1 MFSPNPYP
9 DLIDSTF
16 KVSEKNHDF
25 WGFPPGMKCFCKKGG
40 KVCIPYF
47 KRLSF
52 VKNIHFRILR
62 NFCSVPFVYVYE
74 GFSLDIKKRH

>member
-16 KVSEKNHDF
+16 KVSEKKHDF

-47 KRLSF
+47 KRIFFL
-52 VKNIHFRILR
+52 
-62 NFCSVPFVYVYE
+62 
-74 GFSLDIKKRH
+74 